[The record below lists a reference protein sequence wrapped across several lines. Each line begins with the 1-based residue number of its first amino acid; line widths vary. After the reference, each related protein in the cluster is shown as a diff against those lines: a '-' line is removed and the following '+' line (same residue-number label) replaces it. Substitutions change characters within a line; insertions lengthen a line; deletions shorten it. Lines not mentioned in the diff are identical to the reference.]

1 MVLYAYPCIV
11 FYKFYALAG
20 YNSINYV
27 LFYKLFYLVRMELM
41 MSKPS
46 AQTLENRRDDAQL
59 LADEAKYCSFGD
71 TVHYVNPPKIFD
83 GCEGSYMYDK
93 NGTP

>member
-1 MVLYAYPCIV
+1 
-11 FYKFYALAG
+11 
-20 YNSINYV
+20 
-27 LFYKLFYLVRMELM
+27 M
-41 MSKPS
+41 MSKPCAES
-46 AQTLENRRDDAQL
+46 LKNRLDDATL

-93 NGTP
+93 NNTISGFADVVFGL